1 MITTLIDDRKRVV
14 ADAEGGTSQRR
25 ATSRPDLKGLNIRRR
40 VRLWQRQDHVSAQ
53 LRGSWRQTGALFLA
67 VAAVLVVAVT
77 ARAEHH
83 TPITILVTNM
93 QQSSGS
99 DRIVTLCENQD
110 GLYQGFRTGP
120 NQGGYEL
127 TDISLYVRD
136 ANESRHRT
144 INAGLY
150 HREGKVADLTKS
162 RLDDFAHNE
171 WQAPENT
178 YLEPNADYY
187 LILNCG
193 VGYANGNVAQFAATY
208 SFREDSE
215 AKEGWSLHNYLGL
228 RGTGG
233 TKWERDPNKTLRIRV
248 KGRPSPHRAYKTEII
263 STPADGHTY
272 RYGENIDI
280 ALTFDTDVYVPEDGS
295 WIVIRIG
302 DAANGLNTRVAEYLS
317 GSDSNRLIYRY
328 QVEFDDVDANGI
340 SVDEGGPD
348 TGFVGSVP
356 TIVASADW
364 SPVERYFPGV
374 ADDPSH
380 KVDGSLQ
387 GAVGMTVS
395 PTCRLGQA
403 PYMAGRTASQTAL
416 HTVETAP
423 YRQCPEA
430 GREHLPAAAPLRPR
444 AHSVPPPPLSE
455 LPSRPWKFAGSPPS
469 CGAQLPAATVR
480 FHPETRKAAETVAG
494 AVDSATVPRFLFQGS
509 IAIGHPVAA
518 ASR

>member
-25 ATSRPDLKGLNIRRR
+25 ASRPDLRGLNIRRR

-83 TPITILVTNM
+83 TPVTTLVTNM
-93 QQSSGS
+93 LQSSGS
-99 DRIVTLCENQD
+99 DRVVTLCENRD

-127 TDISLYVRD
+127 TDISLYVRA
-136 ANESRHRT
+136 ANESRYRT

-150 HREGKVADLTKS
+150 HREGYLITKVADLTRS

-178 YLEPNADYY
+178 YLEPSADYY
-187 LILNCG
+187 LLLNCG
-193 VGYANGNVAQFAATY
+193 AGHANGNVAQFTTTY

-215 AKEGWSLHNYLGL
+215 AKEGWALHNYLGL
-228 RGTGG
+228 RSAGG
-233 TKWERDPNKTLRIRV
+233 IKWKRDPNKTLRIQV

-263 STPADGHTY
+263 STPADGRAY

-280 ALTFDTDVYVPEDGS
+280 ALTFNTDVYAPEDDS
-295 WIVIRIG
+295 WIVIRVG
-302 DAANGLNTRVAEYLS
+302 DAANGPNTRVAAYLS
-317 GSDSNRLIYRY
+317 GSDTNRLVYRY
-328 QVEFDDVDANGI
+328 QVEIDDVDANGI
-340 SVDEGGPD
+340 SVDEGGSD

-356 TIVASADW
+356 MIVASADW

-374 ADDPSH
+374 ADDPIH

-387 GAVGMTVS
+387 EAIGMG
-395 PTCRLGQA
+395 PQRGDGG
-403 PYMAGRTASQTAL
+403 PIRT
-416 HTVETAP
+416 
-423 YRQCPEA
+423 
-430 GREHLPAAAPLRPR
+430 
-444 AHSVPPPPLSE
+444 
-455 LPSRPWKFAGSPPS
+455 
-469 CGAQLPAATVR
+469 
-480 FHPETRKAAETVAG
+480 TVADD
-494 AVDSATVPRFLFQGS
+494 ARRQEVRLP
-509 IAIGHPVAA
+509 
-518 ASR
+518 